1 MIGPD
6 VMGIPFNLVLRA
18 SLQVKLSKAKRTAHN
33 EGEGNVSFF
42 SPHLVS
48 GCALIVSGKVQ

>member
-6 VMGIPFNLVLRA
+6 VMGIPFNLVRRA
-18 SLQVKLSKAKRTAHN
+18 SLQKLSKAKRTAHN